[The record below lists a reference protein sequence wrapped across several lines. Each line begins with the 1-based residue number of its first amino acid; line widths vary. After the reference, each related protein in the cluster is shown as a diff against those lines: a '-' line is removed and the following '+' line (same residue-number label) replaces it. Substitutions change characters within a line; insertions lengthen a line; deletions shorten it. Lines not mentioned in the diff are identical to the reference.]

1 MLRVGDEAA
10 DAWELLVQKIYVFPS
25 YSINFH
31 ASQRTAKRN
40 VMDIDES
47 ATTRYTTKAYDT
59 HKHSAIAQLEQ
70 IKPLQRFAPSSTNS
84 QP

>member
-1 MLRVGDEAA
+1 
-10 DAWELLVQKIYVFPS
+10 
-25 YSINFH
+25 
-31 ASQRTAKRN
+31 
-40 VMDIDES
+40 MDIDES